1 MSAESIPQSKH
12 KGGILPPLLFN
23 LTLQNLTQ
31 KTMKSYQLSEGKVV
45 ITFPNGIDENHPQY
59 TISDG
64 LVVRS
69 NHDVSQ
75 LEPAL
80 LGSGEVGHIIN
91 AVIIA
96 PTIVTNPETLTALM
110 EAVDLKQLSST

>member
-1 MSAESIPQSKH
+1 
-12 KGGILPPLLFN
+12 
-23 LTLQNLTQ
+23 
-31 KTMKSYQLSEGKVV
+31 MKAYQLSEEKTV

-69 NHDVSQ
+69 NHDVSE

-80 LGSGEVGHIIN
+80 MGSAQVGAIIN
-91 AVIIA
+91 AVLIA
-96 PTIVTNPETLTALM
+96 PTIVTNVETLTALM

>member
-1 MSAESIPQSKH
+1 
-12 KGGILPPLLFN
+12 
-23 LTLQNLTQ
+23 
-31 KTMKSYQLSEGKVV
+31 MKSYALSEGKVV

-69 NHDVSQ
+69 NHDVSE
-75 LEPAL
+75 LEETF
-80 LGSGEVGHIIN
+80 LGSGDVANIIN

-96 PTIVTNPETLTALM
+96 PSIVTDVETLTALM